1 MLVIGLTGGIGSG
14 KSTAAARFAK
24 HGVPV
29 LDADQ
34 VARSL
39 VRPGSPALRAI
50 VEEFGDSVL
59 DASGVLDR
67 ARLRRIVLDS
77 PELRGLLEGILH
89 PWVRRE
95 LLTQIQGLVA
105 PYCIVSIPLL
115 IEAGMVD
122 LVDRVLV
129 VDLPEGL
136 QYQRAVARGG
146 LSGAEVDAIMAAQAR
161 RGERLA
167 VADEVIMND
176 GSYDRLHGQVD
187 ELHEK
192 YTRLAKQ
199 RP

>member
-105 PYCIVSIPLL
+105 PYCIISIPLL

-136 QYQRAVARGG
+136 QYQRAVARGAG
-146 LSGAEVDAIMAAQAR
+146 RRR
-161 RGERLA
+161 RGDNERRKLRPTPWPSGRA
-167 VADEVIMND
+167 AREI
-176 GSYDRLHGQVD
+176 HPAGQTTALTNPRSAHVC
-187 ELHEK
+187 
-192 YTRLAKQ
+192 Y
-199 RP
+199 